1 MAAFQAPLAGQPGH
15 QLKIG
20 AYRINKIRIDR
31 ALTTERWEILSE
43 PVVAS
48 LRRAKGDQVVLCINY
63 SESNERIVGKSG
75 EELMLVV
82 AIQNMGSNGQP
93 QQRIHYIRLDPK
105 GSGAFPSVDQA
116 QP

>member
-1 MAAFQAPLAGQPGH
+1 
-15 QLKIG
+15 
-20 AYRINKIRIDR
+20 
-31 ALTTERWEILSE
+31 
-43 PVVAS
+43 
-48 LRRAKGDQVVLCINY
+48 INY

-116 QP
+116 QPVHQAPLLPVQPQTLETISHA